1 MKTKLIASSLLVAS
15 LSALGSAPAMA
26 SDEFAGLLIGAG
38 AGAVVGHAM
47 GGGDGAV
54 IGGFLGAL
62 LGAAVADDDRRTVV
76 VRQRPHAVYGPAPV
90 RYHAQPRYWEGP
102 RWEGPQQHRH
112 PNWNNDRDGR
122 WDDRRGQD
130 RRDGDKRGGRSDG
143 PRDYRNW

>member
-15 LSALGSAPAMA
+15 LAALDSAPAMA
-26 SDEFAGLLIGAG
+26 SDEFAGALIGAG

-62 LGAAVADDDRRTVV
+62 LGAAVADDDHRTVV
-76 VRQRPHAVYGPAPV
+76 VRPRPYAVYGPVPA
-90 RYHAQPRYWEGP
+90 RYHAQPRYWGGP
-102 RWEGPQQHRH
+102 RHHAHSNRDH
-112 PNWNNDRDGR
+112 DRDNR
-122 WDDRRGQD
+122 WNDRRGQD